1 MSALSEFWHL
11 TKSGGRPMAARISR
25 WRQIAKRILQFLK
38 ERVAAQSDPR
48 KLGQALKGSEL
59 GEFWK
64 YRVGSYRIIAAILDY
79 RICILV
85 LRIGNRKEAYK

>member
-1 MSALSEFWHL
+1 MVWQIEFDPAAKKELSKL
-11 TKSGGRPMAARISR
+11 DP
-25 WRQIAKRILQFLK
+25 QIAKRILQFLK

-64 YRVGSYRIIAAILDY
+64 YRVGSYRIIAAILDN

>member
-1 MSALSEFWHL
+1 MINTKLEFAKSF
-11 TKSGGRPMAARISR
+11 TKFQIAISGQRISCIFIF
-25 WRQIAKRILQFLK
+25 QIDQNACRC
-38 ERVAAQSDPR
+38 AQSDPR

-64 YRVGSYRIIAAILDY
+64 YRVGSYRIIAAILDN